1 MSALASDVLE
11 CVREPGTSRISPS
24 SLAALLD
31 MQQQELAKLAGVHR
45 NTLRTHPESP
55 RLQESLRN
63 LIRMLSAAL
72 VVQPDR
78 QRAIFLLKNEPIATF
93 GHKTLLALV
102 AEDRVD
108 DAVAYLDS
116 IASGF
121 VG

>member
-78 QRAIFLLKNEPIATF
+78 QRAIFLVKNEAIAAF

-108 DAVAYLDS
+108 DAVAYLES

-121 VG
+121 AG